1 MITNR
6 QIEALEAE
14 ADNALDHVMV
24 AICRIALT
32 GGFRD
37 NNFTD
42 EDRVR
47 LRRMTARQARAECA
61 RVIAEASDRSK
72 RGE

>member
-14 ADNALDHVMV
+14 ADNALDRVMA
-24 AICRIALT
+24 AICQIALT

-37 NNFTD
+37 TNFSD
-42 EDRVR
+42 GDRAR
-47 LRRMTARQARAECA
+47 LRRMTARQARNECA
-61 RVIAEASDRSK
+61 RVIAEASGRSD
-72 RGE
+72 GA